1 MSPPLSLTLD
11 LLRGGRLL
19 LEEAIG
25 AAAATRLE
33 GEALRHLA
41 RLEPGAPRF
50 HQRMNRRLFA
60 LGVPA
65 LAVYRALREDRGLPE
80 DRALALVEL
89 LLERRTR
96 DVMGK
101 PVRRAI
107 LSTALRLPVLRER
120 LAREITSLDEPEGFR
135 MERVQ
140 GEGVLGFDVRECA
153 LHRYLSAQGAPE
165 LTRLI
170 CRLDDVM
177 MDYVEGLALVR
188 TGTLG
193 RGDERCDFRYHRR

>member
-1 MSPPLSLTLD
+1 MTNLSLMLE
-11 LLRGGRLL
+11 LLRGGRQI
-19 LEEAIG
+19 LEEALG

-41 RLEPGAPRF
+41 GLDACAPNF
-50 HQRMNRRLFA
+50 HQRMNRRLFS

-65 LAVYRALREDRGLPE
+65 LAVYRALREDRGLSE
-80 DRALALVEL
+80 ERALGIVEL

-120 LAREITSLDEPEGFR
+120 VAREITSLDEPEGFR
-135 MERVQ
+135 MDRVE
-140 GEGVLGFDVRECA
+140 GEGVLGFDVQECA

-165 LTRLI
+165 LTKLI

-177 MDYVEGLALVR
+177 MEYVEGLALVR
-188 TGTLG
+188 TGTIG